1 MDLAKSGQSYNKHIQ
16 TISSKRA
23 AEEIQGINNAHQH
36 TFFAYKFLGT
46 FLGRGEDLGRIQ
58 KCKAA
63 TEGKEY
69 G

>member
-16 TISSKRA
+16 TVSSKRA
-23 AEEIQGINNAHQH
+23 AEEIQ
-36 TFFAYKFLGT
+36 GT